1 MVCQLSILAL
11 NVGGVLAEKVG
22 IRGFIYC
29 DGVDL
34 LEVGFADVVEALGED
49 DEEQLLRSLQIIV
62 VVEYVI
68 SFDDGLRSSNRID

>member
-1 MVCQLSILAL
+1 
-11 NVGGVLAEKVG
+11 VG

-34 LEVGFADVVEALGED
+34 LEVGFADVVEALGEN
-49 DEEQLLRSLQIIV
+49 DEEQLVRSLQIIV

-68 SFDDGLRSSNRID
+68 SFDDGLRSSNRIG

>member
-1 MVCQLSILAL
+1 
-11 NVGGVLAEKVG
+11 VG

-49 DEEQLLRSLQIIV
+49 DEEQLVRSLQIIV

-68 SFDDGLRSSNRID
+68 SFDDGLRSSNRIG